1 MLGQAEHPNAMAK
14 AHPTALRAARHV
26 APANTEDGVLR
37 TVRDV
42 FDL

>member
-1 MLGQAEHPNAMAK
+1 MAN
-14 AHPTALRAARHV
+14 AHPTVLGAAPHV
-26 APANTEDGVLR
+26 APANTQDVVLR

>member
-1 MLGQAEHPNAMAK
+1 MAN
-14 AHPTALRAARHV
+14 AHPTVLGAAVHV

-37 TVRDV
+37 TVRDA